1 MAIIRTL
8 AVFKPN
14 REQLRIIKYVID
26 WYYSFDDREPIFV
39 IKGYAGTGKSSIV
52 NIIIQSLGLLNYNV
66 LFTAFTGKA
75 SNVLRM
81 KGNPANTIHKTFYHI
96 IKKGQTLTFRLK
108 KNLPYFIHLIVIDE
122 FSMIDDKMVR
132 DILSFQIP
140 VIALGDPGQLPPIFG
155 TNKYIH
161 DEKWPVL
168 KKIMRQTD
176 HSGILDLADKAR
188 HGETIP
194 YGSYKKTQVLS
205 FNDDYNMID
214 YDVVLCWKNETRNRI
229 NYMIRDELQFYDQ
242 FPMIGEKVICL
253 NNNYNYMIE
262 KNNIPFFLVNGL
274 VCYVQSYSRI
284 RDDVSFLVK
293 IKPDCFDESD
303 PNYYVTAYSRP
314 FITGSDPHPDD
325 YNEQFIHLDF
335 GYALTCHKSQGSEW
349 DNVLIINEYRGSR
362 SGFNQWLYTAITRAK
377 KTVTIIT

>member
-1 MAIIRTL
+1 M
-8 AVFKPN
+8 FKPT
-14 REQLRIIKYVID
+14 REQFRVIKRVID

-96 IKKGQTLTFRLK
+96 IKKGQTLSFRLK

-122 FSMIDDKMVR
+122 FSMINDKMVK

-161 DEKWPVL
+161 NTKWPVL

-176 HSGILDLADKAR
+176 HSGILDFADKAR
-188 HGETIP
+188 HGEIIP
-194 YGSYKKTQVLS
+194 YGSYKKCQVLS
-205 FNDDYNMID
+205 FNDDYNIID

-284 RDDVSFLVK
+284 RDDVSFLIK
-293 IKPDCFDESD
+293 IKPDCFDASD
-303 PNYYVTAYSRP
+303 PNYYVTAYSQP
-314 FITGSDPHPDD
+314 FITGNDPHPDD
-325 YNEQFIHLDF
+325 YHEQFIHLDF

-349 DNVLIINEYRGSR
+349 DNVLIINEYRGSK